1 MKRRI
6 LALLLTLIT
15 ALGMLPAPALAASSE
30 EEALGNINIYHNG
43 EKVSYLSIN
52 GCVREQV
59 YTYYNFTDE
68 TGATRQIPAY
78 CVNPS
83 APVRAE

>member
-30 EEALGNINIYHNG
+30 EEALGEIDIYSDG
-43 EKVSYLSIN
+43 TSLDYLSIN
-52 GCVREQV
+52 GAARTQK
-59 YTYYNFTDE
+59 YTYYNYKAQDGTTNE
-68 TGATRQIPAY
+68 IPCY